1 MSTTSQDKLF
11 GLLAVQLGFLT
22 AESLKHHGATFARSG
37 KTGFGTFLVKAGVL
51 TLADV
56 ALLEACAA
64 RGIKTHHTAARAL
77 SALTLGAQALTQS
90 FVGFDD
96 TVTSGERSG
105 ERGNISSESLEGLEF
120 VVPEMPG
127 RYSSS
132 DEELGRGGLGRVLAL
147 KDHVLGRTVA
157 WKELHKT
164 RAGRD
169 LDTMASMEQEAR
181 FLREA
186 RLCAQLEHPSIV
198 PIYEVGRRIDGAL
211 YYTMRRIE
219 GRHLGTALD
228 EGKTLEQ
235 RLKLMPHLIAVTQAL
250 AYAHSRDV
258 LHRDV
263 KPQNVMLGRFG
274 ETYLLDWGLAK
285 VKPQTT
291 KAPGGDGVGSRGSD
305 APSAPDISAGINVGA
320 VGTPSY
326 MSPEQA
332 AGRHDIIDHR
342 TDVWGI
348 GAMLYQVL
356 TGRPPYLGTSPMDCL
371 ARILRDDVLPVKELE
386 PGAPNDLVAVCHKA
400 LQRNPD
406 QRYLSCSQLAADLQ
420 AWLEGRTVSARE
432 YTTVARAWRFARRHR
447 LAVSAVSVL
456 FVALLVTFTL
466 FTVSLN
472 RQRREA
478 RALSGTVLQ
487 AFIDQLAQLPGA
499 EPILDDIA
507 TPSLAYY
514 RAQGD
519 LSESELTLFGRT
531 LQAIGSTSLT
541 VGRHDAAKK
550 VFTECVERFPLDAPR
565 AETDADFRAIG
576 VMCAVG
582 RYDVASVTNDQRQLF
597 HLEAAERAV
606 KKWGQRDL
614 NQVQWLK
621 ALGLAYARLASTAQ
635 NRGDAEDFKR
645 WIDLEY
651 STDVEALKAL
661 PQDPFFLTN
670 HAASS
675 SRLAMS
681 KFTPAQPDEAMQIA
695 ERGLRSIEA
704 VPAPARTPRVLRV
717 WLGLLE
723 QSVLIETWGNRPKEA
738 ARHAD
743 AAREVYEHLIALE
756 PNDVQGRG
764 IYGDLLLSRSRA
776 CDAQAIYTPLV
787 ERGVRGLYFTSWLLA
802 AVTCEGQGVA
812 ALTLE
817 QVRANDDPQA
827 EWLYALWLL
836 TLGRTDEAVAVL
848 EHCAEAAATAP
859 VQWPRGA
866 FDGLP
871 ARVPAPQR
879 EAVKRF
885 IAEAEG
891 SIANDDD
898 VNPAFGH
905 LLEALRGLEATPK

>member
-22 AESLKHHGATFARSG
+22 TESLKHHAAKFARSG
-37 KTGFGTFLVKAGVL
+37 ETGFGTWLVKEGVL

-64 RGIKTHHTAARAL
+64 RGIKTHQTAARAL
-77 SALTLGAQALTQS
+77 SALTIGAQALTQS

-96 TVTSGERSG
+96 TVTSASG
-105 ERGNISSESLEGLEF
+105 ERGIVSSESLEGLEF
-120 VVPEMPG
+120 VVPEMSG

-132 DEELGRGGLGRVLAL
+132 DQELGRGGLGRVLAL

-198 PIYEVGRRIDGAL
+198 PIYEVGRRLDGAL

-228 EGKTLEQ
+228 EAKTLEA

-285 VKPQTT
+285 VKAQTT
-291 KAPGGDGVGSRGSD
+291 SGD
-305 APSAPDISAGINVGA
+305 APLAPDISAGINVGA

-356 TGRPPYLGTSPMDCL
+356 TGRPPYLGTSPVDCL
-371 ARILRDDVLPVKELE
+371 ARILKDDVLPVKELE

-406 QRYLSCSQLAADLQ
+406 ARYLSCSQLAADLQ

-432 YTTVARAWRFARRHR
+432 YTTVSRAWRFVRRHKF
-447 LAVSAVSVL
+447 ATSAVTAL
-456 FVALLVTFTL
+456 FLALVVTGSL
-466 FTVSLN
+466 FTMSLN

-478 RALSGTVLQ
+478 RALSGTVLE
-487 AFIDQLAQLPGA
+487 AFIDQLAYLPGA
-499 EPILDDIA
+499 EPILDEIA
-507 TPSLAYY
+507 TPSLVYY
-514 RAQGD
+514 RAQGN
-519 LSESELTLFGRT
+519 LSESEELLFGRT

-541 VGRHDAAKK
+541 VGRHDAAKS
-550 VFTECVERFPLDAPR
+550 VFTECVQRFPLDVPR
-565 AETDADFRAIG
+565 AATDADYRSVG
-576 VMCAVG
+576 VMCAIG
-582 RYDVASVTNDQRQLF
+582 RFDVASVTDDQSQLF
-597 HLEAAERAV
+597 QLSAAEKAVRA
-606 KKWGQRDL
+606 WGQQDL
-614 NQVQWLK
+614 QNHRWLK
-621 ALGLAYARLASTAQ
+621 ALTLAYARLATTAQ
-635 NRGDAEDFKR
+635 NAADGDSFQH
-645 WIDLEY
+645 WIELEFA
-651 STDVEALKAL
+651 TDVQALKAN
-661 PQDPFFLTN
+661 PKDPFLLTN

-675 SRLAMS
+675 TRQAVA
-681 KFTPAQPDEAMQIA
+681 KFKPSSPDEAMKIA
-695 ERGLRSIEA
+695 EQGLASIEV
-704 VPAPARTPRVLRV
+704 VPKSARTPRVLRV

-723 QSVLIETWGNRPKEA
+723 QSVLIETWGNRPEQA
-738 ARHAD
+738 AKHAD
-743 AAREVYEHLIALE
+743 VAREVFDQLVALE
-756 PNDVQGRG
+756 PNDVQGRA
-764 IYGDLLLSRSRA
+764 IYGDLLLSRHRS
-776 CDAQAIYTPLV
+776 CDAQTVYQPLV
-787 ERGVRGLYFTSWLLA
+787 ERGVRGAYFTSWLLA
-802 AVTCEGQGVA
+802 AVTCEGKGVA
-812 ALTLE
+812 ELTLE
-817 QVRANDDPQA
+817 QVRSNDDPQA
-827 EWLYALWLL
+827 QWLYALWLL
-836 TLGRTDEAVAVL
+836 SVGRTAEATQL
-848 EHCAEAAATAP
+848 LSECAEASTSAP
-859 VQWPRGA
+859 VQWPRGV
-866 FDGLP
+866 FDELP
-871 ARVPAPQR
+871 PRIPAAQR
-879 EAVKRF
+879 DAVTKF
-885 IAEAEG
+885 ITEAET
-891 SIANDDD
+891 SIMNDEEE
-898 VNPAFGH
+898 NPAYVH
-905 LLEALRGLEATPK
+905 LLQALRK